1 VFTLGKRLN
10 TLSFTITY
18 TQDNATT
25 QASAHS
31 VGAIAARFPRL
42 SITSRKPPKAV
53 RKEDIS
59 APRDGHPLNADTLLG
74 QGGPISMSAIGRTDI
89 TVETAPEATRR
100 REARRAELGEF
111 HRSGGGEEV
120 TEETL
125 DEKVND
131 GEQAWR
137 DGDEIFIENEEGEII
152 RQISS
157 PRHPAGEMKY
167 PDEEGRLTDR
177 LKRMWSGGSHKSS
190 RSPERAR
197 TPRALEEAIPEES
210 HVQEK
215 DFASAE
221 QSSVSSETETPPR
234 GAQKPAVVGPVIVVD
249 EDNRLAPS
257 ISPREARRAR
267 EERDEETEVERR
279 RREAIF
285 GGIADDSDDEDRPI
299 RHRGNKGKSPAQA
312 IVSPPS
318 PLMSAVVDSDDEDGG
333 DDERSPSGSSG
344 NAESSTSGTGLLSP
358 PARTRG
364 IRFGDI
370 NVGTASFSL
379 EEGPPSTGGPTA
391 HRRTGSSSSR
401 VRWNK

>member
-1 VFTLGKRLN
+1 
-10 TLSFTITY
+10 
-18 TQDNATT
+18 
-25 QASAHS
+25 
-31 VGAIAARFPRL
+31 
-42 SITSRKPPKAV
+42 
-53 RKEDIS
+53 
-59 APRDGHPLNADTLLG
+59 
-74 QGGPISMSAIGRTDI
+74 MSAIGRTDI
-89 TVETAPEATRR
+89 NVDTAPEATRR
-100 REARRAELGEF
+100 REARQAELGEYS
-111 HRSGGGEEV
+111 RGGQQV

-125 DEKVND
+125 EEKVND

-167 PDEEGRLTDR
+167 PDDEGRLTDR
-177 LKRMWSGGSHKSS
+177 LKRMWSGGSQKAS

-215 DFASAE
+215 DFAGTE
-221 QSSVSSETETPPR
+221 RSSSISSETETPLR
-234 GAQKPAVVGPVIVVD
+234 GAYKPAVAGPVIVVD

-257 ISPREARRAR
+257 VSPREARRAR

-285 GGIADDSDDEDRPI
+285 GGMADDSDDEDRPV
-299 RHRGNKGKSPAQA
+299 RHRGNKGKSP
-312 IVSPPS
+312 VSPTVVPPS

-333 DDERSPSGSSG
+333 EEERSPSGSSG
-344 NAESSTSGTGLLSP
+344 NAESSSSGTGLLSP

-370 NVGTASFSL
+370 NVGT
-379 EEGPPSTGGPTA
+379 PSTWGPTA

-401 VRWNK
+401 VRWSK